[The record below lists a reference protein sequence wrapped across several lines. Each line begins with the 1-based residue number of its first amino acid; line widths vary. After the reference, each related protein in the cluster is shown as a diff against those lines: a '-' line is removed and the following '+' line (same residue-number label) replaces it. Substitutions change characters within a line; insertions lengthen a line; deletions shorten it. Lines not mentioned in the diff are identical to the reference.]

1 MTPTNREVENVLAI
15 LKGYAKSFEVVFTWV
30 LEVLAILKGSTQGS
44 HTLKRQG
51 VGGGGGGQRRFN
63 PVLRGGGGVTKFRTA
78 NFPIL

>member
-15 LKGYAKSFEVVFTWV
+15 LKGYATSFEVVFTWV

-51 VGGGGGGQRRFN
+51 VGQRRFN
-63 PVLRGGGGVTKFRTA
+63 PVLRGGGVTKFRTA